1 MSKTLTPELM
11 CTTTGVAQLCPRE
24 MLPVGPQSFH
34 TNNLDPLAPRSGS
47 FDALVQTAASDDLET
62 RIVQGYLGCPGS
74 NRATVALR
82 PLHCDILLVA
92 LEGFLAREDLMVDGS
107 LYPPSLQ
114 IRREHIAPIR
124 MGLVEISP
132 GRYRPTVDRAL
143 LFLRH
148 RDGSRL
154 VLLIDKEE
162 LGLTI
167 MTVHSNA
174 SAFYERWQAFA
185 YETAYLRGQ
194 RFYADGKLIAT
205 DPALRFSHVRLPES
219 TRQIIKR
226 MVIEFPASLAALRT
240 IGLPA
245 KRGVLFVGP
254 PGMGKTMLCRA
265 LCQEIQATFIWVSAR
280 HLRHNVGLFADVWD
294 LGRRLQPTIM
304 LLEDIDLFAE
314 SRATSGETHQ
324 LAELMNQLDGMEASD
339 GILTLATTNRL
350 EHVED
355 ALRNRPGRF
364 DRIIHIDKISSED
377 RQALVI
383 RYLTTEHVDCS
394 AMDELVSATRDMTG
408 AQVVEVLKSLV
419 ERASQS
425 SRDEA
430 GRMVIDKSLV
440 RSVVEELQ
448 DQMLRP
454 QFGFTASGD
463 SQRLGFS

>member
-1 MSKTLTPELM
+1 MSNTLTPEL
-11 CTTTGVAQLCPRE
+11 THTKTGGAQVCPLG
-24 MLPVGPQSFH
+24 MMPVDPRPLHKTS
-34 TNNLDPLAPRSGS
+34 LDPLAPRSSS
-47 FDALVQTAASDDLET
+47 FDALVQTAASEDLET
-62 RIVQGYLGCPGS
+62 RIIQGYLGCPSS
-74 NRATVALR
+74 NRATVSLR

-107 LYPPSLQ
+107 LYPPTLQ
-114 IRREHIAPIR
+114 LRREHIAPIR

-132 GRYRPTVDRAL
+132 GRHRPTVDRAL

-162 LGLTI
+162 LSLTI
-167 MTVHSNA
+167 MTVSSNA

-205 DPALRFSHVRLPES
+205 DPALRFAHVRLPES

-226 MVIEFPASLAALRT
+226 LVIEFPANLAALRT

-245 KRGVLFVGP
+245 KRGVLLVGP
-254 PGMGKTMLCRA
+254 PGTGKTMLCRA

-280 HLRHNVGLFADVWD
+280 HLRNNVGRFADVWD
-294 LGRRLQPTIM
+294 LGRRLQPTII

-324 LAELMNQLDGMEASD
+324 LAELMNQLDGVEASD

-364 DRIIHIDKISSED
+364 DRIIHIDKINAED
-377 RQALVI
+377 REAMMI
-383 RYLTTEHVDCS
+383 KYLATDHVVCD
-394 AMDELVSATRDMTG
+394 AMDELVAATENMTG

-419 ERASQS
+419 EQASQS
-425 SRDEA
+425 SRDDA
-430 GRMVIDKSLV
+430 GRLVIDKSLV

-448 DQMLRP
+448 DQAVRP
-454 QFGFTASGD
+454 IFGFAVNGD
-463 SQRLGFS
+463 SQRVG